1 MEKDNEIISTI
12 KEDVKLQK
20 WNEEIRSC
28 TESGM
33 TVQEWCS
40 NNGINIKT
48 YYYHL
53 RKVRES
59 MCIRPVKQSV
69 VPLMTT
75 DTENQSE
82 GNNNNIV
89 ITGNDINITL
99 PAFVNSDVLIQL
111 VKELKTC

>member
-1 MEKDNEIISTI
+1 
-12 KEDVKLQK
+12 
-20 WNEEIRSC
+20 
-28 TESGM
+28 M

-69 VPLMTT
+69 VPLMTA
-75 DTENQSE
+75 DTENQTK
-82 GNNNNIV
+82 NNNNIV